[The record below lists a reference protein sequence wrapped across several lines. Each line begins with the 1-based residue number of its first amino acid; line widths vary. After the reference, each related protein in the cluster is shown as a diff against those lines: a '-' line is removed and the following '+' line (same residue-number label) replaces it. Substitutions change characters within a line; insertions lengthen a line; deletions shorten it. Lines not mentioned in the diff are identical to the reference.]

1 MSPTPDNPPIDSSS
15 FLRKLTPCQW
25 EEDPE
30 LASFLSFKSL
40 EEIALG
46 HTIKGFICSHCNYYN
61 KVKDSESED
70 EE

>member
-1 MSPTPDNPPIDSSS
+1 MNYFGYTQIP
-15 FLRKLTPCQW
+15 W

-30 LASFLSFKSL
+30 LAPFLSFKSL

-46 HTIKGFICSHCNYYN
+46 HTIKGFVCFHCNYYN
-61 KVKDSESED
+61 KVRESEG